1 LEKQWNN
8 CVLTVGQHEYYGKPL
23 EKRWK
28 NYGKPW
34 KNMNSMENLWKKMWK
49 KTMESLWKK
58 CGKTMENIWTNM
70 NNMKNLWQNMERHG
84 LDNRGFP
91 NWKTPRFFILE
102 NRAKQIWKTV
112 EELWAVSGKP
122 MTYM

>member
-1 LEKQWNN
+1 M
-8 CVLTVGQHEYYGKPL
+8 
-23 EKRWK
+23 
-28 NYGKPW
+28 GKPW
-34 KNMNSMENLWKKMWK
+34 GNMNNMENLWKKLWK
-49 KTMESLWKK
+49 KTMERLWKK

-70 NNMKNLWQNMERHG
+70 NNMKDLWQNMERHG

-112 EELWAVSGKP
+112 EELWEVSGKP
-122 MTYM
+122 MT